1 MEQPTIAVTTEVP
14 SLDFLEHLRDVFGWS
29 REDSLNAI
37 GDWIINSEAGRALL
51 QAEELSECNETTQA
65 A

>member
-1 MEQPTIAVTTEVP
+1 MEQPTNAVATGAP

-29 REDSLNAI
+29 REQSMGAL
-37 GDWIINSEAGRALL
+37 GEWIMSSEAGRALL
-51 QAEELSECNETTQA
+51 QGEESSECNETTKA